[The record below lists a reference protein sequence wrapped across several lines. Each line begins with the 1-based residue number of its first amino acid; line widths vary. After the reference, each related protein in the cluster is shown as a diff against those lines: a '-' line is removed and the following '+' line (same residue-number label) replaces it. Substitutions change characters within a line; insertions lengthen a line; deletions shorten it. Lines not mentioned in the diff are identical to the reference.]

1 MKIASFNINNV
12 RKRLPNLL
20 DWLREAAPDVV
31 CLQELKTTDAEFPA
45 EAIRQSGYWAVWR
58 GQKSWNGVAILARW
72 PPVLTCSEL
81 PGDPTDTQS
90 RYIEAAVNGV
100 IIASLY
106 APNGNPQPGPK
117 FTYKLA
123 WLKRF
128 AAHAADHYATGVPVV
143 LAGDYNVVPTDR
155 DIYPTKSW
163 DNDALLQP
171 ESRVE
176 YGRLL
181 AQGWVDAIRALH
193 PKVPMFTF
201 WDYKRQRWERDA
213 GLRLDQILLS
223 PSIAGRLRDAGVDRA
238 VRGKEEASDHAPV
251 WVELHNVPTARR
263 RPPRKAEGATGN
275 AANTE
280 SETSPRIT
288 KASKTSR
295 RGPSK
300 PRRAPIM
307 REGPL
312 LVIDGD
318 SFAHRAYHALPKT
331 ILRSDSKGAGAI
343 VGFANL
349 LLRLCQTEQ
358 PRAVVVGWDTL
369 DVPTERHNRFPAYQ
383 SGRHFD
389 DALIDQLNVLPEFV
403 ASCGFVCAKAPGY
416 EADDFLAAAVAAE
429 EQQGGTALVASGDRD
444 TFQLASETTTI
455 LYPLRAG
462 EMARIGPAQVRERY
476 GVDPKQVPA
485 FIALRGDPSD
495 KLPGAGGVGPKGAA
509 DLLRRYGTLEDIL
522 AAGRFPRQAEMLRL
536 YRSIATMNA
545 SAPLPSL
552 RSQTP
557 SWAKASALVRT
568 WGLNQ
573 LADRLLELSKKKPN

>member
-1 MKIASFNINNV
+1 MKIASLNINNI

-45 EAIRQSGYWAVWR
+45 EEIRQSGYDAVWR
-58 GQKSWNGVAILARW
+58 GQKTWNGVAILARW
-72 PPVLTCSEL
+72 APVLTCAEL
-81 PGDPTDTQS
+81 PGDPGDTQS
-90 RYIEAAVNGV
+90 RYVEAAVNGV

-123 WLKRF
+123 WLKRL
-128 AAHAADHYATGVPVV
+128 AAHAADLYATGVPVM
-143 LAGDYNVVPTDR
+143 LAGDYNVVPADR

-176 YGRLL
+176 YARLL

-193 PKVPMFTF
+193 PNKPMYTF

-223 PSIAGRLRDAGVDRA
+223 PSLAGRLRDAGVDRA

-251 WVELHNVPTARR
+251 WVELHDVPTARR
-263 RPPRKAEGATGN
+263 RSPRKAEEAAGN
-275 AANTE
+275 AATKA
-280 SETSPRIT
+280 SHTSPHIT
-288 KASKTSR
+288 KASKTSG

-300 PRRAPIM
+300 PRQAPIV

-312 LVIDGD
+312 LIIDGD
-318 SFAHRAYHALPKT
+318 SFAHRAYHALPKN
-331 ILRSDSKGAGAI
+331 ILRGDGKGAGAI
-343 VGFANL
+343 VGFANF
-349 LLRLCQTEQ
+349 LLRVYLAEQ

-369 DVPTERHNRFPAYQ
+369 DVPTERHKQFPAYQ
-383 SGRHFD
+383 SGRQFD

-403 ASCGFVCAKAPGY
+403 VACGFAYAKAPGY

-429 EQQGGTALVASGDRD
+429 EGQGGTALVASGDRD

-476 GVDPKQVPA
+476 GVDPKQVPD

-509 DLLRRYGTLEDIL
+509 DLLRRYGTLDGIL
-522 AAGRFPRQAEMLRL
+522 AAGQFPTQAETLRL

-557 SWAKASALVRT
+557 TWAKASALTRA
-568 WGLNQ
+568 W
-573 LADRLLELSKKKPN
+573 